1 MLLALAEFA
10 LGCVAAFVLWM
21 LVRAPSPPA
30 IAWRGLARIVRER
43 EYRTP
48 FLIVLGCLG
57 LDMLQCTFDD
67 RVTTWLA
74 YDKTDLIHAL
84 EGDAASVLQKLAWPP
99 AIWVLAFFYV
109 VMFPVVTSAPLLFLA
124 ATRRLAAYRALLAGV
139 VVNYAACLP
148 FYFFFPV
155 KEMWAGNPGKV
166 DLLLDRLSPAIMEAY
181 RATSAL
187 DNCFPS
193 FHTSLAVTSAIIA
206 WRTCPRPFAWAIAAS
221 STLIVVSTLY
231 LGIHWATDVVAGTL
245 LAIAVTRFLRAGA
258 GETPAAH
265 AD

>member
-1 MLLALAEFA
+1 MLALAEFT
-10 LGCVAAFVLWM
+10 LGCVAAFVLWT

-30 IAWRGLARIVRER
+30 IAWRGVARIVRER

-48 FLIVLGCLG
+48 FVIVLCCLA

-67 RVTTWLA
+67 RMTAWLG
-74 YDKTDLIHAL
+74 YDATALIHAL
-84 EGDAASVLQKLAWPP
+84 EGDAASVFQKLAWLP

-109 VMFPVVTSAPLLFLA
+109 VMFPVVTAAPLLFLA

-206 WRTCPRPFAWAIAAS
+206 WRSCPRPFAWAIATC

-258 GETPAAH
+258 AETPAPD